1 MKNILHRSYG
11 LFNVSFWRHP
21 IIWLKDLRIYFYRT
35 RFLLKHGYAEPFRWE
50 YAECLAEVSKQV
62 FTYLLRHRKGDM
74 LLTDDM
80 DLLEAFNDM
89 FYNDLLIDLS
99 YMQNEE
105 YPFEDR
111 ETAKEDFFKQI
122 CEHYWE
128 LWD

>member
-1 MKNILHRSYG
+1 
-11 LFNVSFWRHP
+11 
-21 IIWLKDLRIYFYRT
+21 
-35 RFLLKHGYAEPFRWE
+35 
-50 YAECLAEVSKQV
+50 
-62 FTYLLRHRKGDM
+62 M
-74 LLTDDM
+74 LLTEDM

-99 YMQNEE
+99 YMQNED

-111 ETAKEDFFKQI
+111 ETAKEDFFTQI